1 MSEPRNKDKYQA
13 FMLFAIQGIE
23 QHSATAIVVF
33 RGIEIQLS
41 IAPRSRFPGT
51 AFKIKDAEIVSIS
64 TGLVFFTR
72 EQSLD
77 FVEYF
82 SHQMVCLLVNEGNYT
97 PLPAAQLIH
106 IEISVNGM
114 PAPPVDFRFVDPSP
128 GPTRLTEH
136 IKHLKVADIED
147 DAIWEASYFY
157 NRHFFAAHWSVRI
170 TDLVNALEAFAPRTS
185 RSDEELTVV
194 NQLESVVLGSSLGS
208 EAKNKLRNAIC
219 SLRKES
225 VRQCVVKMVLA
236 SGIRL
241 LSSEEETKRL
251 LHLAYDKRS
260 DFSHGKMR
268 HMADAEDYSLIRQL
282 QRIVSALIVR
292 RRSLLSLCDGSS
304 PN

>member
-1 MSEPRNKDKYQA
+1 MNEPRNKDKYQV

-23 QHSATAIVVF
+23 QHAATAPVVF
-33 RGIEIQLS
+33 RGVEIQVS
-41 IAPRSRFPGT
+41 IAPRSSFPST

-72 EQSLD
+72 EESLD

-82 SHQMVCLLVNEGNYT
+82 SNKMVCLLVNEGNYI

-106 IEISVNGM
+106 IEISWNGT
-114 PAPPVDFRFVDPSP
+114 PAPPVDLRFCDPSP

-136 IKHLKVADIED
+136 IKRFRAVDIEA

-185 RSDEELTVV
+185 RSNEELTVV
-194 NQLESVVLGSSLGS
+194 NQLESVVLGSDLGA
-208 EAKNKLRNAIC
+208 EAKNKLRNAVC

-225 VRQCVVKMVLA
+225 VRQCVVQMVLA
-236 SGIRL
+236 SGIQL
-241 LSSEEETKRL
+241 LSSEDETKKL

-282 QRIVSALIVR
+282 QRIVSALIIR
-292 RRSLLSLCDGSS
+292 RRGLLLLCDRDN
-304 PN
+304 PH